1 MLKLVFEKI
10 GDYYLWKSTL
20 DLLKNDNRMHTKWKN
35 YSSQKLYA
43 QDIEFDDTLLAISE
57 MMDDILV

>member
-1 MLKLVFEKI
+1 M
-10 GDYYLWKSTL
+10 WKSTL

-57 MMDDILV
+57 MMDDILA